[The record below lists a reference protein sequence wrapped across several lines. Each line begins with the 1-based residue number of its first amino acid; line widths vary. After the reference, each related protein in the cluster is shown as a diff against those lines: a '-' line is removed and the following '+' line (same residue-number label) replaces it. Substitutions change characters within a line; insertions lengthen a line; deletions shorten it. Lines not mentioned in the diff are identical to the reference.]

1 MDATALLQQEHD
13 RVKQLFRDFEAAQ
26 GSPADR
32 KAVMKA
38 IKAELQAHTYVE
50 EEVFYPAVM
59 RLRDD
64 EAREAVRDALEE
76 NHLVDGLMAELDAL
90 EPDDARYDA
99 AVLALRQSL
108 ERHMER
114 EEQAMFAQ
122 ARIHLTDER
131 LEKLGRQMAARR
143 ESRFSVSASSDASN
157 DLDWSAPR
165 H

>member
-13 RVKQLFRDFEAAQ
+13 RVKQLFRDFEAAH
-26 GSPADR
+26 GSAALR
-32 KAVMKA
+32 KEVMNA
-38 IKAELQAHTYVE
+38 IKAELRAHTYVE

-64 EAREAVRDALEE
+64 EARETVRDALEE
-76 NHLVDGLMAELDAL
+76 HHLVDGLLAELDAL
-90 EPDDARYDA
+90 EPEDARYDA
-99 AVLALRQSL
+99 AVLALRQNL

-143 ESRFSVSASSDASN
+143 ESRFSVTATESSG
-157 DLDWSAPR
+157 DLGWSAPR

>member
-13 RVKQLFRDFEAAQ
+13 RVKQLFRDFEAAH
-26 GSPADR
+26 GSAALR

-38 IKAELQAHTYVE
+38 IKTELRAHTDVE

-76 NHLVDGLMAELDAL
+76 HHLVDGLIAELDAL
-90 EPDDARYDA
+90 EPEDARYDA
-99 AVLALRQSL
+99 AVQALRQNL

-143 ESRFSVSASSDASN
+143 ESRFSESSTETSG
-157 DLDWSAPR
+157 DLGWSVPR

>member
-1 MDATALLQQEHD
+1 MDATALLQQEHE
-13 RVKQLFRDFEAAQ
+13 RVKQLFRDFEAAH
-26 GSPADR
+26 GSAAER
-32 KAVMKA
+32 RAVMKA
-38 IKAELQAHTYVE
+38 IKTELQVHTYIE

-64 EAREAVRDALEE
+64 EARETVRDALEE
-76 NHLVDGLMAELDAL
+76 HHLVDGLIAELDAL
-90 EPDDARYDA
+90 EPEDARYDA
-99 AVLALRQSL
+99 AVLALRQNL

-131 LEKLGRQMAARR
+131 LEKLGRLMVARR
-143 ESRFSVSASSDASN
+143 ESRFSVTAPDSSGE
-157 DLDWSAPR
+157 LGWSAPR

>member
-1 MDATALLQQEHD
+1 MDATALLQQEHE
-13 RVKQLFRDFEAAQ
+13 RVKQLFRDFEAAT
-26 GSPADR
+26 GSLVDQ
-32 KAVMKA
+32 KAAMKA
-38 IKAELQAHTYVE
+38 IKTELEAHTFVE

-64 EAREAVRDALEE
+64 EAREAVREALEDH
-76 NHLVDGLMAELDAL
+76 HLVDGLIAELDAL
-90 EPDDARYDA
+90 EPEDPRYEA
-99 AVLALRQSL
+99 TVLALRQSL

-114 EEQAMFAQ
+114 EEQALFAH

-143 ESRFSVSASSDASN
+143 ESRFAVGSREESEDLGQHVS
-157 DLDWSAPR
+157 R